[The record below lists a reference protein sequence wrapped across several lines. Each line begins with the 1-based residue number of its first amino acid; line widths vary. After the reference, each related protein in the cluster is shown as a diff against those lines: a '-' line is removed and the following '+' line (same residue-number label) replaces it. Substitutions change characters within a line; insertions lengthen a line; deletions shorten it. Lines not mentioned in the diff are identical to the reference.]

1 MRRLALG
8 FLAVALLTAASP
20 LRPLVGIRDI
30 MKDEVDPSADSLWDA
45 VSSSNS
51 AAGPVEKQP
60 RSEEDWQEV
69 RRSAVILVEAANL
82 LLIDGRRVAADGR
95 IEDADVPGILPP
107 AEIDRKIARERPIFV
122 SRARALQDAAREALD
137 AVESRNAARL
147 FDAGGKLDEAC
158 EACHVRFWYPGD
170 RHPPLPAHVNLEP
183 KP

>member
-1 MRRLALG
+1 MRKTALG

-20 LRPLVGIRDI
+20 LRPVVGIRDI
-30 MKDEVDPSADSLWDA
+30 MKYEVDPSADSLWDS

-60 RSEEDWQEV
+60 HSEEDWQEV
-69 RRSAVILVEAANL
+69 RRSAVTLVEAANL

-95 IEDADVPGILPP
+95 IEDVDVPGILPP
-107 AEIDRKIARERPIFV
+107 AEIDRKIARE
-122 SRARALQDAAREALD
+122 LQDAARQALEAVD
-137 AVESRNAARL
+137 SRNAARL

-170 RHPPLPAHVNLEP
+170 RHPPLPVHVNLEP